1 MSTDVAGAVVPGP
14 VVPGPI
20 VTSTDDL
27 DLEIAAAGVVL
38 GSARG
43 RFERCPSAE
52 NQALIDEAQ
61 AEVDRLLDQR
71 LVLQGL
77 TAR

>member
-1 MSTDVAGAVVPGP
+1 MSTDVTSAVVPGP
-14 VVPGPI
+14 VGSRI
-20 VTSTDDL
+20 VTSTDEL
-27 DLEIAAAGVVL
+27 DLEISVAFVGL

-52 NQALIDEAQ
+52 NQGRIDEAS

-71 LVLQGL
+71 LILQRP
-77 TAR
+77 TST